1 MNALP
6 SPFSILL
13 PKRGLIRVGGEDAGK
28 FLQGLI
34 SNDIRKLETQA
45 SLYACL
51 LTPQGKFLHD
61 FFITREE
68 DTYLLDCEGEDRAQ
82 DLLRR
87 LTMYKLRAKVTFE
100 CTDSIDVYANSY
112 SGIADPRHPGLG
124 LRSFLRPALPLMP
137 FTFWDEQRIRLGL
150 IDGSRDAEL
159 EISTLEELNIADT
172 AVSFDKGCYVGQEL
186 TTRMEMRGLGK
197 KHLLPLGFNGQ
208 VPFFSDPLKNAD
220 GKVIAEMRSSCG
232 TVGLALVRDD
242 ALEELRTYDE
252 QSPFYLLG

>member
-1 MNALP
+1 
-6 SPFSILL
+6 
-13 PKRGLIRVGGEDAGK
+13 
-28 FLQGLI
+28 
-34 SNDIRKLETQA
+34 
-45 SLYACL
+45 
-51 LTPQGKFLHD
+51 
-61 FFITREE
+61 
-68 DTYLLDCEGEDRAQ
+68 
-82 DLLRR
+82 
-87 LTMYKLRAKVTFE
+87 
-100 CTDSIDVYANSY
+100 
-112 SGIADPRHPGLG
+112 
-124 LRSFLRPALPLMP
+124 MP

>member
-1 MNALP
+1 MSSLP

-13 PKRGLIRVGGEDAGK
+13 PRRGLIRVGGEDAAK

-34 SNDIRKLETQA
+34 TNDIRTLDTRP

-51 LTPQGKFLHD
+51 LTAQGKFLHD
-61 FFITREE
+61 FFITRE
-68 DTYLLDCEGEDRAQ
+68 DDVYLLDCEGEDRAH

-87 LTMYKLRAKVTFE
+87 LSIYKLRAKVTLE
-100 CTDSIDVYANSY
+100 CSASVDVYANSY

-137 FTFWDEQRIRLGL
+137 FAFWDEQRIRLG
-150 IDGSRDAEL
+150 IADGSRDAEL
-159 EISTLEELNIADT
+159 EISTLEELNMADA
-172 AVSFDKGCYVGQEL
+172 AVSFEKGCYVGQEL

-197 KHLLPLGFNGQ
+197 KHLLPLAFKEP
-208 VPFFSDPLKNAD
+208 VPFFSDPLKNAA
-220 GKVIAEMRSSCG
+220 GKVIGEMRSSCG
-232 TVGLALVRDD
+232 TVGLALMRDD
-242 ALEELRTYDE
+242 ALEELRTYND